1 MATWAYPPLAPEQLK
16 REEDSALVR
25 LPSEQADPALASG
38 LVVLT
43 KLVLGQRAPVAFII
57 AARVSSV
64 PERGPARVQGTFGS
78 EGTGFDPRALV
89 AAVRKPQRLRNPG
102 RD

>member
-43 KLVLGQRAPVAFII
+43 KTCTRPK
-57 AARVSSV
+57 SS
-64 PERGPARVQGTFGS
+64 S
-78 EGTGFDPRALV
+78 GFYHRCKSL
-89 AAVRKPQRLRNPG
+89 
-102 RD
+102 